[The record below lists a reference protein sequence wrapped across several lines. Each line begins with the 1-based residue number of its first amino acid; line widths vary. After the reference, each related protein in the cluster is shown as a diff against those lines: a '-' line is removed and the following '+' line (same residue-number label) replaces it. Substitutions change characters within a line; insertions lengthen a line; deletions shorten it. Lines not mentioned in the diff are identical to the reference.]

1 MSDRDP
7 RQRARAAALRFIA
20 YRPRTEAEV
29 RDRLRR
35 RFTEPVVADAIASL
49 RALDL
54 LNDAKFAREWTESR
68 SARRPRSAR
77 AITRELLAKGVAETV
92 ASMDDA
98 GYRAGQ
104 KYAKTSTRL
113 DVATFQRRL
122 LAYLQ
127 RRSFSQAVCRRV
139 IMKLTAE
146 RTADS
151 EPEATTEDTESV
163 REYPGDREDMGC
175 GA

>member
-29 RDRLRR
+29 RYRLRR

-77 AITRELLAKGVAETV
+77 AITRELLTKGVDETV
-92 ASMDDA
+92 ASMAVQDVDDDDA

-113 DVATFQRRL
+113 DLATFQRRL

-163 REYPGDREDMGC
+163 RE
-175 GA
+175 